1 MLRLWLCGIGSLL
14 SEEQAMANDLI
25 SRREVLSGAA
35 GAMVGLVAT
44 KLGLGAAE
52 PPAKRIPIGLQ
63 LYSVRQ
69 DCQKDLPRVLEAVAK
84 MGYEGVEF
92 AGYYGRSAK
101 ELRKLLDQNGLRCCG
116 THTGLNTLQGDALAG
131 TIEFN
136 QTLGN
141 PYLIVPWMPHEKLA
155 SVEACKKTAQVFNEL
170 AEKVKEKGMYVGY
183 HAHAGD
189 FQKVGDQT
197 AWDLFFSFCS
207 PEVVMQM
214 DVGNCLA
221 GGGDPYASLEKFPG
235 RSKTIH
241 LKEHGGPAGA
251 CVGEGQVDWKRVF
264 QLCETT
270 GGTQW
275 YIVEQESYGQ
285 RSPLQAVQRCLENL
299 KKMGK

>member
-1 MLRLWLCGIGSLL
+1 VFFDVGFLL
-14 SEEQAMANDLI
+14 GKEQAMANDLI

-52 PPAKRIPIGLQ
+52 PSAKRIPIGLQ

-183 HAHAGD
+183 HAHGGD

-207 PEVVMQM
+207 PQVVMQM
-214 DVGNCLA
+214 DVGNCLG

>member
-1 MLRLWLCGIGSLL
+1 MATYELTRRRILQLGTGTML
-14 SEEQAMANDLI
+14 
-25 SRREVLSGAA
+25 
-35 GAMVGLVAT
+35 GLVVPAT
-44 KLGLGAAE
+44 GLKAALGQT
-52 PPAKRIPIGLQ
+52 KRIPIGLQ
-63 LYSVRQ
+63 LYSVRE
-69 DCQKDLPRVLEAVAK
+69 DCQKDLPRVLEAVAQ

-116 THTGLNTLQGDALAG
+116 THTGLNTLEGDALAK
-131 TIEFN
+131 TVEFN
-136 QTLGN
+136 QILGN
-141 PYLIVPWMPHEKLA
+141 PYLIVPWMPHQKLA
-155 SVEACKKTAQVFNEL
+155 SVEACKKTAQFFNEL

-207 PEVVMQM
+207 PQVVMQM
-214 DVGNCLA
+214 DVGNCLG

-241 LKEHGGPAGA
+241 LKEHGGPPGA
-251 CVGEGQVDWKRVF
+251 CIGEGQVDWKRLF
-264 QLCETT
+264 QLCETV
-270 GGTQW
+270 GGTEW

-285 RSPLQAVQRCLENL
+285 RTPLQTVQRCLENL

>member
-1 MLRLWLCGIGSLL
+1 
-14 SEEQAMANDLI
+14 
-25 SRREVLSGAA
+25 
-35 GAMVGLVAT
+35 
-44 KLGLGAAE
+44 
-52 PPAKRIPIGLQ
+52 
-63 LYSVRQ
+63 
-69 DCQKDLPRVLEAVAK
+69 
-84 MGYEGVEF
+84 
-92 AGYYGRSAK
+92 
-101 ELRKLLDQNGLRCCG
+101 
-116 THTGLNTLQGDALAG
+116 
-131 TIEFN
+131 
-136 QTLGN
+136 
-141 PYLIVPWMPHEKLA
+141 MPHEKLV
-155 SVEACKKTAQVFNEL
+155 SVETCKKTAQVFNEL

-207 PEVVMQM
+207 PQVVMQM